1 MIEVIISEI
10 REITDGPSSDGLSE
24 LTKDTTLIGENSPL
38 DSMGLVS
45 LCIRLEEI
53 AEEDGFEFDW
63 TGETLSKS
71 KSIFSS
77 IETLAKEFESQRK

>member
-1 MIEVIISEI
+1 MIEVIIKEI
-10 REITDGPSSDGLSE
+10 REITDGPSNHGLSG

-77 IETLAKEFESQRK
+77 IETLAEEFESQRK